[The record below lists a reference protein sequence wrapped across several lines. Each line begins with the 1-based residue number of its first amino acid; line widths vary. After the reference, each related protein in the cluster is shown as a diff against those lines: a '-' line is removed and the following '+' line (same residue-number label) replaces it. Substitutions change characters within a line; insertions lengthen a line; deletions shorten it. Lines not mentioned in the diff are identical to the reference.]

1 MIQKVLVPIVLSA
14 LTLYAD
20 CKTEVTHVAVGEC
33 YEKEGNL
40 NMAQAAY
47 ERALIDDEEN
57 AYAQLKLAELY
68 RADGMDN
75 DADEQLANINDAQL
89 TPEQRTSLAALRT
102 PSQKERGEFRAR
114 ATLDLGY
121 DDNINISPITNTT
134 TGDKG
139 SDIGTRFLRFNLD
152 MSYQY
157 DLSDNNGWF
166 LRGDTTLY
174 HQYNLDV
181 TSDDVVVP
189 SQQFDVLYGRI
200 YAGGGYSGDS
210 FSIYVPLFYD
220 RLNYLNKDLFQQV
233 GIRPDFN
240 IMFADMFIVNV
251 NGMYSKRNYI
261 QDADKTFDEKMRDDN
276 ILAFGSGFYW
286 VYGKNLAY
294 VKARVEQY
302 SAADKSA
309 IPANTKIFVDKQLT
323 SVGLG
328 GLYSL
333 ENILDLRVDLKYLQ
347 GDYEEIFVFEP
358 IKRDDT
364 ITEIKVAVERDLTK
378 ELRARVQLRSLN
390 SESEYKQA
398 IYTKHE
404 ILVGLIYTY

>member
-1 MIQKVLVPIVLSA
+1 MVCTVS
-14 LTLYAD
+14 
-20 CKTEVTHVAVGEC
+20 VT
-33 YEKEGNL
+33 
-40 NMAQAAY
+40 
-47 ERALIDDEEN
+47 
-57 AYAQLKLAELY
+57 
-68 RADGMDN
+68 
-75 DADEQLANINDAQL
+75 
-89 TPEQRTSLAALRT
+89 
-102 PSQKERGEFRAR
+102 
-114 ATLDLGY
+114 
-121 DDNINISPITNTT
+121 
-134 TGDKG
+134 
-139 SDIGTRFLRFNLD
+139 
-152 MSYQY
+152 
-157 DLSDNNGWF
+157 
-166 LRGDTTLY
+166 
-174 HQYNLDV
+174 
-181 TSDDVVVP
+181 
-189 SQQFDVLYGRI
+189 
-200 YAGGGYSGDS
+200 
-210 FSIYVPLFYD
+210 
-220 RLNYLNKDLFQQV
+220 
-233 GIRPDFN
+233 
-240 IMFADMFIVNV
+240 
-251 NGMYSKRNYI
+251 I